1 MSVTTEVIK
10 QPNAPMADVNI
21 KMPSGKTRYFKL
33 PAQNAD
39 SFAIEYKKQDKN
51 RSTVSNIAFG
61 FSIFAGVILAKAF
74 TKNITDKT
82 MQFLIGAV
90 GGILGA
96 SGSSILCDKF
106 LDSQQNSMIKKYGA
120 QETYFE
126 A

>member
-1 MSVTTEVIK
+1 MSIKTEVIK

-33 PAQNAD
+33 PTQNAD
-39 SFAIEYKKQDKN
+39 SFAKEYKKQDKN
-51 RSTVSNIAFG
+51 SSTISNIAFG
-61 FSIFAGVILAKAF
+61 LSIFAGVMLAKAM

-96 SGSSILCDKF
+96 SSSSILCDKY
-106 LDSQQNSMIKKYGA
+106 LEHKQNSMIKKFGA
-120 QETYFE
+120 QESYFE

>member
-1 MSVTTEVIK
+1 MSIKTEVIK

-21 KMPSGKTRYFKL
+21 KMSSGKTRYFEL
-33 PAQNAD
+33 PTQNAD
-39 SFAIEYKKQDKN
+39 SFAKEYKKQDKN
-51 RSTVSNIAFG
+51 SSTISNIAFG
-61 FSIFAGVILAKAF
+61 LSIFAGVMLAKAM

-96 SGSSILCDKF
+96 SSSSILCDKY
-106 LDSQQNSMIKKYGA
+106 LEHKQNSMIKKFGA
-120 QETYFE
+120 QESYFE